1 MIEEGSGHQSWAPI
15 TLPGLVGII
24 WESAGNFRLSP
35 NTNTKWIKTGRGR
48 EKSDLLPNLPWK
60 SQAHSSRGNPPVS
73 WAMSNEWIGFSNT
86 CLETP
91 RQSVSPVAQVL
102 RFTELAL
109 LNKNHDFESSK
120 IWLVLSNWGVKP
132 PSWLRRL
139 AFCWFL
145 FLSSLLSL
153 FFWNI
158 LPQAW
163 QEYFTTE

>member
-1 MIEEGSGHQSWAPI
+1 MDKNRKRSRKVWSFAKPPLKIGS
-15 TLPGLVGII
+15 TL
-24 WESAGNFRLSP
+24 R
-35 NTNTKWIKTGRGR
+35 RG
-48 EKSDLLPNLPWK
+48 NLP
-60 SQAHSSRGNPPVS
+60 VS
-73 WAMSNEWIGFSNT
+73 CAMSNEWISFSDT

-109 LNKNHDFESSK
+109 LNHNHDFESSK
-120 IWLVLSNWGVKP
+120 IWLVLSNWGRKP

-153 FFWNI
+153 FYRNI

-163 QEYFTTE
+163 QEYFTTECFMCLLRLLSLLIVLPQVWQKYFTMIRTLPA